1 MSGHRPT
8 RPFGLN
14 FRLGLARLV
23 LLWECVWP
31 AVWPALGVCGLFL
44 LVALFD
50 VLPLLPG
57 WLHGLVLA
65 AFVAALGW
73 ALKRAVTDI
82 DWPTLDAAQRR
93 LEKASALE
101 HRPLTL
107 VEDTLGSGQGD
118 PAAQEL
124 WAAHRRRMLARM
136 GALKLDAPRPG
147 LPRRDP
153 WALRGGLLV
162 ALVVAVTV
170 AWGDSRVRLERA
182 FVPELAALG
191 ARGPASLE
199 VWITPPAYTG
209 MAPRFLRFG
218 AAAADPNTPQGEIAL
233 GVIEVPAG
241 SVMMAQLYGGR
252 GTPHLRVAGEDSPF
266 SAIAHGDGA
275 RTFQMTREI
284 DRAGRITVLQGGSE
298 VGAWTVAIAKDGP
311 PRIAFSEPPVGTPR
325 ASLRLEYTAE
335 DDFGVVEAT
344 ATIRRAQSPAGGL
357 EEPPIELKLPL
368 PGGAPKTARSTGFHD
383 LSAHIWAGLPVQIQL
398 GAQDATGQTGQSDVV
413 EMVLPEREF
422 HNRLAKLLVEARKQL
437 AIDSNKTVRRNVARM
452 AAQRALRPMDY
463 GDDIVVFLA
472 LKSVHDRLL
481 RDNGPETIGE
491 IQQLLWD
498 TALRIEDGETM
509 LAERAL
515 RDAEEALRDA
525 LDRDVDDAELQTLLD
540 QLQKALDDYFQAL
553 AQDMQRNPEK
563 YQGAMP
569 LDPDTDVMEVQDL
582 QRLLDQIREMATTGA
597 KDAARQMLSQLR
609 EMLENLRAGRPGQA
623 QQGQNQ
629 AQQMMNSLDGLAR
642 KQRELLDQT
651 FEDAQRSDETGQQGK
666 QPGASDR
673 AAQQEALRRELG
685 EIMRQL
691 GEMSGEIPEGL
702 GKAERAMRDARRALE
717 KGQPGQ
723 ALGPQGE
730 ALEQLRAGTGE
741 AMRQMAR
748 QFGRQFGLTQG
759 GRQNRRGNRDPLG
772 RPYDS
777 DGNAWGS
784 DIQVPE
790 SSDVQRARQILDELR
805 RRSGEGYREPDELDY
820 IDRLL
825 RRF

>member
-1 MSGHRPT
+1 M
-8 RPFGLN
+8 
-14 FRLGLARLV
+14 
-23 LLWECVWP
+23 
-31 AVWPALGVCGLFL
+31 
-44 LVALFD
+44 
-50 VLPLLPG
+50 
-57 WLHGLVLA
+57 
-65 AFVAALGW
+65 
-73 ALKRAVTDI
+73 
-82 DWPTLDAAQRR
+82 
-93 LEKASALE
+93 
-101 HRPLTL
+101 
-107 VEDTLGSGQGD
+107 
-118 PAAQEL
+118 
-124 WAAHRRRMLARM
+124 
-136 GALKLDAPRPG
+136 
-147 LPRRDP
+147 
-153 WALRGGLLV
+153 
-162 ALVVAVTV
+162 
-170 AWGDSRVRLERA
+170 
-182 FVPELAALG
+182 
-191 ARGPASLE
+191 
-199 VWITPPAYTG
+199 
-209 MAPRFLRFG
+209 
-218 AAAADPNTPQGEIAL
+218 
-233 GVIEVPAG
+233 
-241 SVMMAQLYGGR
+241 
-252 GTPHLRVAGEDSPF
+252 
-266 SAIAHGDGA
+266 
-275 RTFQMTREI
+275 
-284 DRAGRITVLQGGSE
+284 
-298 VGAWTVAIAKDGP
+298 
-311 PRIAFSEPPVGTPR
+311 
-325 ASLRLEYTAE
+325 
-335 DDFGVVEAT
+335 
-344 ATIRRAQSPAGGL
+344 
-357 EEPPIELKLPL
+357 
-368 PGGAPKTARSTGFHD
+368 PGGAPKTARSTSFHD
-383 LSAHIWAGLPVQIQL
+383 LSAHIWAGLPVHIQL
-398 GAQDATGQTGQSDVV
+398 GAQDATGQTGQSDIV

-437 AIDSNKTVRRNVARM
+437 ALDPSKATRRQVARIT
-452 AAQRALRPMDY
+452 ANRAFRPKDY
-463 GDDIVVFLA
+463 GEDIVVFLA
-472 LKSVHDRLL
+472 LKSVHDRLM
-481 RDNGPETIGE
+481 RDQRPEAVAE
-491 IQQLLWD
+491 VQQLLWD
-498 TALRIEDGETM
+498 TALRIEDGETV

-525 LDRDVDDAELQTLLD
+525 LDRDVDDAELQALLD

-569 LDPDTDVMEVQDL
+569 LDPDTDVMEAQDL

-609 EMLENLRAGRPGQA
+609 EMLENLRAGRPGQP

-651 FEDAQRSDETGQQGK
+651 FEDAQRSDETGQRGK

-805 RRSGEGYREPDELDY
+805 RRSGEGYRGPDELDY